1 MKDTISTTSS
11 QKIIGGRLLLIITKR
26 IKIIINNNLS
36 YIICYDNIV
45 NKAFLLINVIRA
57 RS

>member
-1 MKDTISTTSS
+1 MKDTISTTFS

-45 NKAFLLINVIRA
+45 NKTFLLINVIRA

>member
-1 MKDTISTTSS
+1 MKDTISTTFS

-45 NKAFLLINVIRA
+45 NKAFLLLNVIRA

>member
-1 MKDTISTTSS
+1 MKDTISTTFS
-11 QKIIGGRLLLIITKR
+11 QKIISGRLLLIITKR

-36 YIICYDNIV
+36 YIICYNNIV

>member
-1 MKDTISTTSS
+1 MKDTISTTFS

-57 RS
+57 PS

>member
-1 MKDTISTTSS
+1 MKDTISTTFS